1 MCVYVCVWID
11 GTSLPILGEREK
23 IEIYFRAPALEIV
36 GLTSTKSTEQA
47 DTLETQ
53 ERVADAA

>member
-11 GTSLPILGEREK
+11 RLIYLSWGRERK
-23 IEIYFRAPALEIV
+23 IEIYFKSSALEIV